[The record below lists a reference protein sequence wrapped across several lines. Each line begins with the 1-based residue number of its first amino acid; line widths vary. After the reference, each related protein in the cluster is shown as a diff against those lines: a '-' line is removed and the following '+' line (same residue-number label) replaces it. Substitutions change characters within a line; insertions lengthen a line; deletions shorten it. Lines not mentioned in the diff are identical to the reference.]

1 MKIKAGVLSYTIL
14 ITFGSAGDIGNKKNE
29 NGNKMSLVN
38 VSRCFKVL
46 NGIIYDMK
54 SFLTIHRNK
63 ICNLLLLKIPPIY
76 FVRMCMLDDSDKVAD
91 QCTKLGLQN
100 QYQKNY

>member
-1 MKIKAGVLSYTIL
+1 MKIKTGVLSYTIL

-46 NGIIYDMK
+46 NGIMYDMK

-63 ICNLLLLKIPPIY
+63 ICNSFLLKIPPIY
-76 FVRMCMLDDSDKVAD
+76 FVRMCMLDDFDKVAD
-91 QCTKLGLQN
+91 
-100 QYQKNY
+100 